1 MFNALVQFAAESAES
16 GPSIHIAP
24 GHVLTI
30 AGLELTNSIVYGW
43 LVSLVLIGVFIVLAK
58 RVTVKPKGGAIQYLE
73 AMVDFVSGVVT
84 NAFNNKDAGRKYV
97 PFFVTVFFI
106 VLLHSWAGLLPGV
119 GDALQI
125 DGTPLFRPMT
135 GDLNLTIAMGLVT
148 MAYVYTASVRAA
160 GGFRKYIRHFF
171 IGSPLNPL
179 YLVIGII
186 EMFTDL
192 TRAFS
197 LALRLFL
204 NITIGEIVIAV
215 FVYLGGLLAPGN
227 VLSPVAALPFTILE
241 IGVGALQAYIF
252 VVLGVNYLA
261 TTVNSAHAH
270 AEHAEAEGEHP
281 EAVGSAQPA
290 GAR

>member
-1 MFNALVQFAAESAES
+1 MTSPFTLFASEA

-24 GHVLTI
+24 SHTFTI
-30 AGLELTNSIVYGW
+30 AGFELTNSIIYGW
-43 LVSLVLIGVFIVLAK
+43 LVSLLLIVGLIYLAK
-58 RVTVKPKGGAIQYLE
+58 RVTVRPKGGVIQFVEAI
-73 AMVDFVSGVVT
+73 AGFVSDVVT

-97 PFFVTVFFI
+97 PFFVTLFFF

-119 GDALQI
+119 GDAIQI
-125 DGTPLFRPMT
+125 DGHPLFRPMT
-135 GDLNLTIAMGLVT
+135 GDLNLTLALGLIT
-148 MAYVYTASVRAA
+148 MAYVYAASVRAV

-179 YLVIGII
+179 YLVIGCI

-215 FVYLGGLLAPGN
+215 FVYLGGLLAPGS
-227 VLSPVAALPFTILE
+227 VLSPITALPFTIME
-241 IGVGALQAYIF
+241 IGVAALQAYIF

-270 AEHAEAEGEHP
+270 SEHSGADEGEHVKS
-281 EAVGSAQPA
+281 VGSAQTA
-290 GAR
+290 AAR